1 MEEICFCDNGKLTLA
16 TGMDEASFGKSR
28 LALTLPSEHGLIVDF
43 SADSERPDFI
53 PFNFTGINSDKNGFV
68 NLYSELAGKIPES
81 EIERLTPLSSL
92 LDETGGTAEKS
103 ALLAVKAIT
112 CALSFG
118 QKLESVGAGGI
129 LAGKNFVVFLPK
141 NLFENCLNS
150 RTEKVKADLNG
161 KFIFKGLSQEN
172 GLCFLRA
179 VIAYKVLAGK
189 FPFDQESEEARQK
202 DIIDSLFLPLEYA
215 VNGIDKNLASAI
227 NFSLS
232 PKVDYSS
239 TTQANF
245 PVKILQRELG
255 IDENGKVTEVIRP
268 AAIDETEFKK
278 LADNYFSKKNKNT
291 EANRF
296 IQKHRIALT
305 AAVVAAGIL
314 IYAASGTIKR
324 ISNLPTTSG
333 LTSTET
339 LEQFYKAVHNLD
351 VELLQ
356 EVGSGNDVKSVL
368 NVVTA
373 MYVTTK
379 TREGYSNEL
388 TVSPEKWFVLMA
400 DKNYKKAPWM
410 YGLTKVEISIPGKNA
425 IKADFGKT
433 APVRKEKLAAVSELD
448 GEIPVNG
455 DCKKYTVTYYRI
467 FTHGEESFITIEKNE
482 DYVIETFEKDRWIL
496 TSVSTNLISS
506 EELKMQVLRE
516 KFAAALDTCSGDV
529 KQAMNLLRNEF
540 DWIPE

>member
-28 LALTLPSEHGLIVDF
+28 LALTLPSEYGLIVDF

-53 PFNFTGINSDKNGFV
+53 PFNFNGINSDKNGFV
-68 NLYSELAGKIPES
+68 NLYSELSEKIPDS

-103 ALLAVKAIT
+103 AFLAVKAIT

-129 LAGKNFVVFLPK
+129 LEGKNVVVFLPK
-141 NLFENCLNS
+141 NLFEICLNG

-232 PKVDYSS
+232 PKVNYTS

-324 ISNLPTTSG
+324 FSNLPTTRG

-410 YGLTKVEISIPGKNA
+410 YGLTNVEISIPGKNA

-516 KFAAALDTCSGDV
+516 KFAAVLDTCSGDV